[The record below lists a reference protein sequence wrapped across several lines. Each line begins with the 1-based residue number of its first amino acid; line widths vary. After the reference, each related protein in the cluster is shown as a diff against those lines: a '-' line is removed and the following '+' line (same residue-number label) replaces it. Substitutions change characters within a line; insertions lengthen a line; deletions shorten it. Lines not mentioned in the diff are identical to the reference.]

1 MEICKAPT
9 LRLKVVNKH
18 NTHNVQRD
26 GKCYQQF
33 THNVDI
39 KKGSSITVCKMHSHA
54 CMHTHTHTHTYTEW
68 SLAVLR
74 CYPLEFQQPSF
85 YAKPDSLNPTPCLT
99 LCYKQHGTPEEKL
112 SWQTAAILSIR
123 NLLFVFSFKWTP
135 DQCKGPH
142 TVSSYWVYVCLPVK
156 CHLYIWQNDQAIL
169 LTTAVTITQG
179 WNG

>member
-1 MEICKAPT
+1 MTHYNTGQCVRCIVVSQLLTLSLCLLCAWVGVIIIMEICKAPT

-54 CMHTHTHTHTYTEW
+54 CMHTRTHACTHTHTHTHTHVQTHAYTEW
-68 SLAVLR
+68 SLAVLH

-99 LCYKQHGTPEEKL
+99 LCYKQRGTPEEKL
-112 SWQTAAILSIR
+112 S
-123 NLLFVFSFKWTP
+123 
-135 DQCKGPH
+135 
-142 TVSSYWVYVCLPVK
+142 
-156 CHLYIWQNDQAIL
+156 
-169 LTTAVTITQG
+169 
-179 WNG
+179 